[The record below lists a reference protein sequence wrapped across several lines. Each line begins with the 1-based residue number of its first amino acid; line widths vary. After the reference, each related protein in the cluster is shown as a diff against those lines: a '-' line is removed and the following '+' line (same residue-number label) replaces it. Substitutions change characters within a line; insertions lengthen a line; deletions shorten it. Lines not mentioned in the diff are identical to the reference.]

1 MSHLTDI
8 EIAHSIQ
15 PLPIQVIADKLGIQ
29 PTELSPYGHDKAKV
43 LVNQIADL
51 DERQNGKLIL
61 VTAISPTPAGEGKTT
76 VSVGLA
82 DGLRQIGKNAM
93 VALREPS
100 LGPVFGMKGGAAGG
114 GYSQVIPMEDINLHF
129 TGDFHAISAT
139 NNLVAAALDNH
150 IHHGNELDIDARSIT
165 WKRVVD
171 MNDRQLRNIVSGL
184 GKKSDGFPHE
194 DGFDITVA
202 SEIMSILCLAEN
214 MTDLKSKL
222 GRIIVAYN
230 NSGEPVTVE
239 DLQISGALA
248 ILMKDAINPNL
259 VQTLEGTPAF
269 IHGGPFANIA
279 HGCNSIIAT
288 KTAMKLADYT
298 VTEAGFGA
306 DLGAEKFM
314 DIKCHLGEIEPDAV
328 VVVATIRALKMHG
341 GVKREDLS
349 KENVTALEKGVANLR
364 RHVQNVNEQFGKPVV
379 VAINKFAT
387 DTEAEFAV
395 VQQVCH
401 ELEVEVALS
410 DGWANGGKG
419 NMELAEKVVV
429 AAEKESKLQYVYQ
442 LEDTIEEKLQAIVQK
457 IYGGR
462 QVKLTPQARRQARR
476 LTTLGYDKLPICM
489 AKTQYSF
496 TDNPKLLGAPT
507 DFEVTVRHLKVYAG
521 AGFIVALTGDIMTMP
536 GLPKVPAANHMDIT
550 EEGTIIG
557 LS

>member
-314 DIKCHLGEIEPDAV
+314 DIKCRLGEIEPDAV

-349 KENVTALEKGVANLR
+349 KENVIALEKGVANLR
-364 RHVQNVNEQFGKPVV
+364 RHVQNVTEQFGKPVV

-395 VQQVCH
+395 VQKVCH
-401 ELEVEVALS
+401 ELGVEVALS

-419 NMELAEKVVV
+419 TMELAEKVVAV
-429 AAEKESKLQYVYQ
+429 AEKESKLQYVYQ

-462 QVKLTPQARRQARR
+462 QVKLTPQARSQARQ
-476 LTTLGYDKLPICM
+476 LTTLGFDKLPICM

>member
-476 LTTLGYDKLPICM
+476 LTTLGFDKLPICM

-496 TDNPKLLGAPT
+496 TDNPKLLGALT

>member
-43 LVNQIADL
+43 LVNKIADL
-51 DERQNGKLIL
+51 DERQDGKLIL

-239 DLQISGALA
+239 DLQITGALA

-314 DIKCHLGEIEPDAV
+314 DIKCRLGEIEPDAV

-349 KENVTALEKGVANLR
+349 KENVIALEKGVANLR
-364 RHVQNVNEQFGKPVV
+364 RHVQNVTEQFGKPVV

-395 VQQVCH
+395 VQKVCH
-401 ELEVEVALS
+401 ELGVEVALS

-419 NMELAEKVVV
+419 TMELAEKVVAV
-429 AAEKESKLQYVYQ
+429 AEKESKLQYVYQ

-462 QVKLTPQARRQARR
+462 QVKLTPQARRQARQ
-476 LTTLGYDKLPICM
+476 LTTLGFGKLPICM

-521 AGFIVALTGDIMTMP
+521 AGFFVALTGDIMTMP

>member
-1 MSHLTDI
+1 
-8 EIAHSIQ
+8 
-15 PLPIQVIADKLGIQ
+15 
-29 PTELSPYGHDKAKV
+29 
-43 LVNQIADL
+43 
-51 DERQNGKLIL
+51 
-61 VTAISPTPAGEGKTT
+61 
-76 VSVGLA
+76 
-82 DGLRQIGKNAM
+82 
-93 VALREPS
+93 
-100 LGPVFGMKGGAAGG
+100 
-114 GYSQVIPMEDINLHF
+114 NLHF

-230 NSGEPVTVE
+230 NSGEPVTVA
-239 DLQISGALA
+239 DLQITGALA

-259 VQTLEGTPAF
+259 VQTLEGSPAF

-314 DIKCHLGEIEPDAV
+314 DIKCRLGEIEPDAV

-349 KENVTALEKGVANLR
+349 KENVIALEKGVANLR
-364 RHVQNVNEQFGKPVV
+364 RHVQNVTEQFGKPAV

-395 VQQVCH
+395 VRQLCH
-401 ELEVEVALS
+401 ELEVE
-410 DGWANGGKG
+410 
-419 NMELAEKVVV
+419 
-429 AAEKESKLQYVYQ
+429 
-442 LEDTIEEKLQAIVQK
+442 
-457 IYGGR
+457 
-462 QVKLTPQARRQARR
+462 
-476 LTTLGYDKLPICM
+476 
-489 AKTQYSF
+489 
-496 TDNPKLLGAPT
+496 
-507 DFEVTVRHLKVYAG
+507 
-521 AGFIVALTGDIMTMP
+521 
-536 GLPKVPAANHMDIT
+536 
-550 EEGTIIG
+550 
-557 LS
+557 

>member
-314 DIKCHLGEIEPDAV
+314 DIKCRLGEIEPDAV

-349 KENVTALEKGVANLR
+349 KENVIALEKGVANLR
-364 RHVQNVNEQFGKPVV
+364 RHVQNVTEQFGKPVV

-395 VQQVCH
+395 VQKVCH
-401 ELEVEVALS
+401 ELGVEVALS

-419 NMELAEKVVV
+419 TMELAEKVVAV
-429 AAEKESKLQYVYQ
+429 AEKESKLQYVYQ

-462 QVKLTPQARRQARR
+462 QVKLTPQARRQVRQ
-476 LTTLGYDKLPICM
+476 LTTLGFDKLPICM

>member
-8 EIAHSIQ
+8 EIAHNIQ
-15 PLPIQVIADKLGIQ
+15 SLPIQAIADKLGIQ

-82 DGLRQIGKNAM
+82 DGLRRIGKNAM

-150 IHHGNELDIDARSIT
+150 IHHGNELDIDVRSIT

-171 MNDRQLRNIVSGL
+171 MNDRQLRYIVSGL

-230 NSGEPVTVE
+230 NSGEPVTVA
-239 DLQISGALA
+239 DLQITGALA

-288 KTAMKLADYT
+288 KAAMKLADYT

-314 DIKCHLGEIEPDAV
+314 DIKCRIGEIEPDAV

-364 RHVQNVNEQFGKPVV
+364 RHVQNVTEQFGKPVV

-401 ELEVEVALS
+401 ELGVEVALS

-419 NMELAEKVVV
+419 TMELAEKVVV

-462 QVKLTPQARRQARR
+462 QVKLTPQARRQARQ
-476 LTTLGYDKLPICM
+476 LTTLGFDKLPICM

-507 DFEVTVRHLKVYAG
+507 DFDVTVRHLKVYAG

-550 EEGTIIG
+550 EGGTIIG

>member
-1 MSHLTDI
+1 MSNLTDI

-15 PLPIQVIADKLGIQ
+15 PLPIQAIADKLGIQ
-29 PTELSPYGHDKAKV
+29 QTELSPYGHDKAKI

-51 DERQNGKLIL
+51 DKRQNGKLIL

-76 VSVGLA
+76 VSVGLS

-239 DLQISGALA
+239 DLQITGALA

-314 DIKCHLGEIEPDAV
+314 DIKCRLGEIEPDAV

-349 KENVTALEKGVANLR
+349 KENVIALEKGVANLR
-364 RHVQNVNEQFGKPVV
+364 RHVQNVTEQFGKPVV

-395 VQQVCH
+395 VQKVCH
-401 ELEVEVALS
+401 ELGVEVALS

-419 NMELAEKVVV
+419 TMELAEKVVAV
-429 AAEKESKLQYVYQ
+429 AEKESKLQYVYQ

-462 QVKLTPQARRQARR
+462 QVKLTPQARRQARQ
-476 LTTLGYDKLPICM
+476 LTTLGFDKLPICM

>member
-8 EIAHSIQ
+8 EIARSIQ

-239 DLQISGALA
+239 DLQITGALA

-314 DIKCHLGEIEPDAV
+314 DIKCRLGEIEPDAV

-349 KENVTALEKGVANLR
+349 KENVIALEKGVANLR
-364 RHVQNVNEQFGKPVV
+364 RHVQNVTEQFGKPVV

-395 VQQVCH
+395 VQKVCH
-401 ELEVEVALS
+401 ELGVEVALS

-419 NMELAEKVVV
+419 TMELAEKVVAV
-429 AAEKESKLQYVYQ
+429 AEKESKLQYVYQ

-462 QVKLTPQARRQARR
+462 QVKLTPQARRQARQ
-476 LTTLGYDKLPICM
+476 LTTLGFGKLPICM